1 MTTLRRM
8 SEEEFLNYNDFSIVA
23 YAKEKVAAGNWTED
37 EALEKA
43 RTTHAELL
51 PDGRDT
57 ENQFLYTILS
67 EKGENAGSLWI
78 CKQSSDKAFIY
89 DIRISDEHQGQGH
102 GKNAMRLAE
111 EEARKIGV
119 QKIGLHVFGHNTVAR
134 KLYESL
140 SYKTTNVK
148 MEKDIHPGN
157 DEEKP
162 KRTLD

>member
-8 SEEEFLNYNDFSIVA
+8 SEEEFVQYMDFSIAA

-43 RTTHAELL
+43 RTSHAELL

-57 ENQFLYTILS
+57 EHHFLYSILS

-89 DIRISDEHQGQGH
+89 DIRVSDEHQGQGH

-119 QKIGLHVFGHNTVAR
+119 KKIGLHVFGHNTVAR
-134 KLYESL
+134 KLYENL
-140 SYKTTNVK
+140 SYKTTNVV
-148 MEKDIHPGN
+148 MEKSIYPSH
-157 DEEKP
+157 DEE
-162 KRTLD
+162 